1 MLYLKKKDFKLRRNL
16 NKFEKVKR
24 IKKFVQLNL
33 IHFFFHNK
41 KSDYSTVLLKFLKT
55 NFKNSKTSKTRLVRR
70 CTINNRSKSFR
81 PFGISR
87 ILLREMLQFGLIPGY
102 KKAV

>member
-1 MLYLKKKDFKLRRNL
+1 MLYLKIKDFKLRKNF

-33 IHFFFHNK
+33 IYFFFHSK
-41 KSDYSTVLLKFLKT
+41 KSDYNTVLLKFLKT
-55 NFKNSKTSKTRLVRR
+55 NFNSKMSKTRLVRR